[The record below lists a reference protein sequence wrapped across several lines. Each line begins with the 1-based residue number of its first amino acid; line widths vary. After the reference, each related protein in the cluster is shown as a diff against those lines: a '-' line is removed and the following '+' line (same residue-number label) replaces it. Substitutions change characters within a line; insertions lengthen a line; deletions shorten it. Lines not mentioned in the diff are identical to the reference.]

1 MKYMLLIYAEEAER
15 DDLTSTPEG
24 QDAEMKRWIDYT
36 ADLQAAGV
44 MIAGDPLQRIATA
57 TTVRV
62 RDGQR
67 SVTDGP
73 FAETKEVLG
82 GYYLLDVDSL
92 DDAIGWAEQC
102 PAAEFGSVELRPLMD
117 FPAT

>member
-1 MKYMLLIYAEEAER
+1 MKYMLLIYSEE
-15 DDLTSTPEG
+15 TGPPGTPEE
-24 QDAEMKRWIDYT
+24 QEAVMKRWGDYT
-36 ADLQAAGV
+36 ADLQKAGA
-44 MIAGDPLQRIATA
+44 MLAGDALQPTSTA

-67 SVTDGP
+67 SITDGP

-92 DDAIGWAEQC
+92 DDAISWAEQC
-102 PAAEFGSVELRPLMD
+102 PAAEDGSVELRPLME
-117 FPAT
+117 FPEG